1 MADSENSPACALR
14 NAQIEVKTFLYEL
27 RVLLEGLA
35 HGVKTLLSDAG
46 TQPIKHALEVLE
58 SFINQAIEAFEGYQL
73 SIDTLL
79 SWPDEPAA
87 D

>member
-46 TQPIKHALEVLE
+46 AQPIKPALEVLE
-58 SFINQAIEAFEGYQL
+58 SFIDQAIEAFDGYQL

>member
-14 NAQIEVKTFLYEL
+14 NAQIEVKTLLYEL
-27 RVLLEGLA
+27 RTLLAALA

-46 TQPIKHALEVLE
+46 AQPIKRALEVLE
-58 SFINQAIEAFEGYQL
+58 SFINQAIEAFDGYQL

-79 SWPDEPAA
+79 SWPDEPTA

>member
-46 TQPIKHALEVLE
+46 AQPIKPALEVLE
-58 SFINQAIEAFEGYQL
+58 SFIDQAIEAFDGYQL

-79 SWPDEPAA
+79 SWPAEPAA